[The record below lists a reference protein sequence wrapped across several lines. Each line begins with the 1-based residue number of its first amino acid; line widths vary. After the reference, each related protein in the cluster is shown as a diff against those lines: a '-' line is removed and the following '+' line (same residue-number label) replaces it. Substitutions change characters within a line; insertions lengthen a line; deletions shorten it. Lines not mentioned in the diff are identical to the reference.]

1 MPDKYQLKEISSI
14 KYRKRTELSVIFKVT
29 LFIAAVIWFLPSQCF
44 AEPDKPT
51 ELVKFFDRAYGTYL
65 MDEIADITTPKFREN
80 KPKSVWVMET
90 WKALKKIKYERLGS
104 SIIKTKVK
112 DNRAVVILQ
121 ASIRAIAGEVDQK
134 EIYYL
139 VKDGDKWLIDQLIVT
154 EEEID
159 TDKLEL

>member
-1 MPDKYQLKEISSI
+1 MVSLVSKFLFMVA
-14 KYRKRTELSVIFKVT
+14 LFFASVIY
-29 LFIAAVIWFLPSQCF
+29 FLPSLSF
-44 AEPDKPT
+44 AEPDNPT
-51 ELVKFFDRAYGTYL
+51 EVVEFFDRAYGTHL
-65 MDEIADITTPKFREN
+65 MDEIADITTPKFRKN
-80 KPKSVWVMET
+80 KPKAVWIVDT
-90 WKALKKIKYERLGS
+90 WKALQKIKYGRLGS

-121 ASIRAIAGEVDQK
+121 VSIRAIAGEVDQK

-139 VKDGDKWLIDQLIVT
+139 IKDGDKWLIDELIVT